1 MAAQP
6 LCAGCFCWAVLC
18 LSCSALQPCSHQ
30 RGQHSSHASSPEN
43 RLCLWAASLHLRMA
57 GQLHCRARRC
67 AGVCYEDDELLR
79 QRASRTPGAT
89 WAQAAVLDL
98 ELNLVLLAQGTGWS
112 LGETQRKFLRPVI
125 KMCPAAASEQ
135 NHRLSGWSRRYFYAL
150 CSVSCVIIPASGV
163 SFVGFPRQRCVLG
176 SPRLPLP
183 HSQAAAGP
191 TAGWWSVGKS
201 YLEGSGSIT
210 PFAAF
215 LSLAQGW

>member
-98 ELNLVLLAQGTGWS
+98 ELNPVLLAQGTGWS

-176 SPRLPLP
+176 SPHLPLP
-183 HSQAAAGP
+183 HSWLVERWEELPGRL
-191 TAGWWSVGKS
+191 W
-201 YLEGSGSIT
+201 LHHSICSFPVSCT
-210 PFAAF
+210 R
-215 LSLAQGW
+215 LVR